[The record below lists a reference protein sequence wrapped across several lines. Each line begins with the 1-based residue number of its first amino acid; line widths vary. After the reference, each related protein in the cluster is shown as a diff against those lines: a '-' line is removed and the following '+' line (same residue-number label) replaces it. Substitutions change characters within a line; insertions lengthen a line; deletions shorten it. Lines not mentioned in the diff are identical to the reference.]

1 MAPTRMTLAGV
12 LEGVRLRGVLAPEWA
27 GMKVEGLEYDSR
39 KVEKDTLFFAFA
51 GARFDGRQ
59 FAREAEARGACAVV
73 SELPRS
79 EDAANPI
86 AISPAIPPAIP
97 PTIPPAIPWIE
108 VEHGRK
114 ALAIAARNFYAQ
126 PDERVYFTGITGTN
140 GKTTTAYLTDAILR
154 RPGGPTPAPK
164 ALTAMIGT
172 IEYRIGDEI
181 RKAPNTT
188 PESLDVIR
196 LAAELEQRGGRYL
209 TMEVSSHGLALA
221 RVYGMQFHTAVFT
234 NLTRDHLDFHQTMEE
249 YAAAKRLLFSPAEGP
264 SPQWAILNAD
274 DPASES
280 MLPSGDARVIW
291 YGTSEKADLRA
302 ENIRSDFKGLR
313 FDAVYQGQRQAVES
327 PLVGRINVSNILAAV
342 GVGLSYG
349 LDLTTIAEGIRTCPP
364 VPGRFERVDG
374 GQPFL
379 VVVDYAHTDDALRNV
394 IRSARELAVQAGKG
408 RVITL
413 FGCGGD
419 RDRTKRPL
427 MGMAAA
433 EASDF
438 VVLTSDNPRSEDPL
452 DIMNDVMVGLG
463 RFDTPLVA
471 EPDRA
476 KAIARAL
483 SEAKAGDVVL
493 LAGKGH
499 ETYQILKD
507 RTIDFDDRETA
518 RQVLQS
524 LGYKKHG
531 V

>member
-1 MAPTRMTLAGV
+1 
-12 LEGVRLRGVLAPEWA
+12 
-27 GMKVEGLEYDSR
+27 
-39 KVEKDTLFFAFA
+39 
-51 GARFDGRQ
+51 
-59 FAREAEARGACAVV
+59 
-73 SELPRS
+73 
-79 EDAANPI
+79 
-86 AISPAIPPAIP
+86 
-97 PTIPPAIPWIE
+97 

-154 RPGGPTPAPK
+154 KAGAP
-164 ALTAMIGT
+164 TAMIGT

-221 RVYGMQFHTAVFT
+221 RVYGMHFHTAVFT
-234 NLTRDHLDFHQTMEE
+234 NLTRDHLDFHQTMED
-249 YAAAKRLLFSPAEGP
+249 YAAAKRILFSPDEGP
-264 SPQWAILNAD
+264 APQWAILNVD
-274 DPASES
+274 DPASDS
-280 MLPSGDARVIW
+280 MLPPGGARVIR
-291 YGTSEKADLRA
+291 YGLEEGADLRA
-302 ENIRSDFKGLR
+302 ENIRSGFDGLH
-313 FDAVYQGQRQAVES
+313 FDAVYQGQRQAIES
-327 PLVGRINVSNILAAV
+327 VLVGRINVSNILAAV

-349 LDLTTIAEGIRTCPP
+349 MQLGAIAEGIRMCPP
-364 VPGRFERVDG
+364 VRGRFERVDG

-394 IRSARELAVQAGKG
+394 IQVSRELAGKG

-476 KAIARAL
+476 KAIAHAL
-483 SEAKAGDVVL
+483 GEAKAGDVVL

-524 LGYKKHG
+524 LGFKKHG

>member
-1 MAPTRMTLAGV
+1 MTLAGV
-12 LEGVRLRGVLAPEWA
+12 LKGVKLRGALARSWVE
-27 GMKVEGLEYDSR
+27 MKVGGLEYDSR

-51 GARFDGRQ
+51 GARVDGRR
-59 FAREAEARGACAVV
+59 FAREAAARGACAVV
-73 SELPRS
+73 SELPAG
-79 EDAANPI
+79 DAI
-86 AISPAIPPAIP
+86 AVPLS
-97 PTIPPAIPWIE
+97 IPWIE

-126 PDERVYFTGITGTN
+126 PDERIHFTGITGTN
-140 GKTTTAYLTDAILR
+140 GKTTTAYLSDAILR
-154 RPGGPTPAPK
+154 RAGAPTV
-164 ALTAMIGT
+164 MIGT

-196 LAAELEQRGGRYL
+196 LAAELEQRGGRFL

-221 RVYGMQFHTAVFT
+221 RVYGLHFHTAVFT
-234 NLTRDHLDFHQTMEE
+234 NLTRDHLDFHKTMED
-249 YAAAKRLLFSPAEGP
+249 YAAAKRLLFSPDEGP
-264 SPQWAILNAD
+264 APLWAILNAD
-274 DPASES
+274 DPASAS
-280 MLPSGDARVIW
+280 MLPRGETGVIW
-291 YGTSEKADLRA
+291 YGISERADLRA
-302 ENIRSDFKGLR
+302 ENIRSGFDGLR
-313 FDAVYQGQRQAVES
+313 FDAVYQGQLQAIES
-327 PLVGRINVSNILAAV
+327 SLVGRINVSNILAAV

-349 LDLTTIAEGIRTCPP
+349 MDLAAISEGIRLCPP
-364 VPGRFERVDG
+364 VPGRFERVDR

-379 VVVDYAHTDDALRNV
+379 VVVDYAHTDDALRNSIQV
-394 IRSARELAVQAGKG
+394 SRELAGRG

-452 DIMNDVMVGLG
+452 GIMNDVMVGLG
-463 RFDTPLVA
+463 RFDTTLIA

-476 KAIARAL
+476 KAIAVAL
-483 SEAKAGDVVL
+483 GEAKAGDVVL

-518 RQVLQS
+518 QRVLHS
-524 LGYKKHG
+524 LGYTKHG

>member
-1 MAPTRMTLAGV
+1 MTVPTRMTLAGV
-12 LEGVRLRGVLAPEWA
+12 LTGVASRGEMPREWSELPVA
-27 GMKVEGLEYDSR
+27 GLEYDSR
-39 KVEKDTLFFAFA
+39 RVEKDTLFFAFQ
-51 GARFDGRQ
+51 GARVDGRQ
-59 FAREAEARGACAVV
+59 FAREAVARGACAVV
-73 SELPRS
+73 SELPPA
-79 EDAANPI
+79 EDIAA
-86 AISPAIPPAIP
+86 
-97 PTIPPAIPWIE
+97 PWIQ

-114 ALAIAARNFYAQ
+114 ALAVAARNFYAR
-126 PDERVYFTGITGTN
+126 PDERVRFTGITGTN
-140 GKTTTAYLTDAILR
+140 GKTTTAYLVDAVLR
-154 RPGGPTPAPK
+154 TGGAP
-164 ALTAMIGT
+164 TAMIGT
-172 IEYRIGDEI
+172 IEYRIGEET

-221 RVYGMQFHTAVFT
+221 RVYGIEFHTAVFT
-234 NLTRDHLDFHQTMEE
+234 NLTRDHLDFHHTMEE
-249 YAAAKRLLFSPAEGP
+249 YAAAKRLLFIPEDGPAP
-264 SPQWAILNAD
+264 RWAILNAD
-274 DPASES
+274 DPASVG
-280 MLPSGDARVIW
+280 MRPSSARTIF
-291 YGTSEKADLRA
+291 YGMSAEADLRA
-302 ENIRSDFKGLR
+302 EKVRSGFDGLH
-313 FDAVYQGQRQAVES
+313 FDVVYQGQRQAFGS

-349 LDLTTIAEGIRTCPP
+349 MDLAAIAEGIRTCPP
-364 VPGRFERVDG
+364 VPGRFERVDN

-394 IRSARELAVQAGKG
+394 IQASRELAGKG

-433 EASDF
+433 ELSDL

-452 DIMNDVMVGLG
+452 GIMNDVMVGLG
-463 RFDTPLVA
+463 RFDTPHVA
-471 EPDRA
+471 QPDRA
-476 KAIARAL
+476 KAIAYAL
-483 SEAKAGDVVL
+483 GEAKAGDVVL

-499 ETYQILKD
+499 ETHQLLQD

-518 RQVLQS
+518 RQILRS
-524 LGYKKHG
+524 LGYEKHA

>member
-1 MAPTRMTLAGV
+1 MAPTQMTLAGV
-12 LEGVRLRGVLAPEWA
+12 LKGVPLRKMLESRWA
-27 GMKVEGLEYDSR
+27 EMKVEGLEYDSR
-39 KVEKDTLFFAFA
+39 RVEKDTLFFAFA
-51 GARFDGRQ
+51 GARVDGRQ
-59 FAREAEARGACAVV
+59 FARDAEARGACAVV

-79 EDAANPI
+79 EDLGNRV
-86 AISPAIPPAIP
+86 
-97 PTIPPAIPWIE
+97 AIPWIE
-108 VEHGRK
+108 VQQGRK
-114 ALAIAARNFYAQ
+114 AMAIAARNFYAQ
-126 PDERVYFTGITGTN
+126 PDERVHFTGITGTN

-154 RPGGPTPAPK
+154 GAGGPAAAPT

-188 PESLDVIR
+188 PESLDVLR

-221 RVYGMQFHTAVFT
+221 RVYGMHFHTAVFT

-249 YAAAKRLLFSPAEGP
+249 YAAAKRLLFSPGEGP
-264 SPQWAILNAD
+264 APEWAILNAD

-280 MLPSGDARVIW
+280 MLPPGDAQVIW
-291 YGTSEKADLRA
+291 YGMAETADLRA
-302 ENIRSDFKGLR
+302 ENIWSGLDGLH
-313 FDAVYQGQRQAVES
+313 FDAVYQGQRQAIES
-327 PLVGRINVSNILAAV
+327 ALVGRINVSNILAAM

-349 LDLTTIAEGIRTCPP
+349 MDLATIAEGIRLCPP
-364 VPGRFERVDG
+364 VPGRFERVDS

-394 IRSARELAVQAGKG
+394 IRSARELAAQADSG

-483 SEAKAGDVVL
+483 SEAKARRRGAAGRKRSRDVSDSERP
-493 LAGKGH
+493 H
-499 ETYQILKD
+499 
-507 RTIDFDDRETA
+507 
-518 RQVLQS
+518 
-524 LGYKKHG
+524 H
-531 V
+531 

>member
-1 MAPTRMTLAGV
+1 MTLAGV
-12 LEGVRLRGVLAPEWA
+12 LKGVPLRGGLPRQWA
-27 GMKVEGLEYDSR
+27 EMKVEGLEYDSR
-39 KVEKDTLFFAFA
+39 RVEKDTLFFAFA
-51 GARFDGRQ
+51 GARVDGRQ

-79 EDAANPI
+79 EDPGNRI
-86 AISPAIPPAIP
+86 
-97 PTIPPAIPWIE
+97 AIPWIE
-108 VEHGRK
+108 VEHGRV
-114 ALAIAARNFYAQ
+114 AMAIAAQNFYER
-126 PDERVYFTGITGTN
+126 PDERVRFTGITGTN

-154 RPGGPTPAPK
+154 RAGEPAAAPTAPAAAPT
-164 ALTAMIGT
+164 ALTAMLGT
-172 IEYRIGDEI
+172 IEYRIGDQI

-196 LAAELEQRGGRYL
+196 VAAELEQRGGRYL

-221 RVYGMQFHTAVFT
+221 RVYGIHFHTAVFT
-234 NLTRDHLDFHQTMEE
+234 NLTRDHLDFHRTMEE
-249 YAAAKRLLFSPAEGP
+249 YAAAKRLLFSPDEGSAP
-264 SPQWAILNAD
+264 EWAILNAD
-274 DPASES
+274 DSTSES
-280 MLPSGDARVIW
+280 MLPPGNAQVIW
-291 YGTSEKADLRA
+291 YGMAETADLRA
-302 ENIRSDFKGLR
+302 ENIRSGFDGLH
-313 FDAVYQGQRQAVES
+313 FAAVYRGQRQVIES
-327 PLVGRINVSNILAAV
+327 ALVGRINVSNILAAI

-349 LDLTTIAEGIRTCPP
+349 MDLAAIAGGIRACPA
-364 VPGRFERVDG
+364 VPGRFERVDS

-379 VVVDYAHTDDALRNV
+379 VVVDYAHTDDALRNA
-394 IRSARELAVQAGKG
+394 IRTARELAAQAGKG

-433 EASDF
+433 EASNF

-452 DIMNDVMVGLG
+452 DIMNDVMVGLR
-463 RFDTPLVA
+463 RFDTPHVA

-483 SEAKAGDVVL
+483 NEAQAGDVVL

>member
-1 MAPTRMTLAGV
+1 VTAPAHTTLAGV
-12 LEGVRLRGVLAPEWA
+12 LDGVRLRGELDREWKQIRVA
-27 GMKVEGLEYDSR
+27 GLEYDSR
-39 KVEKDTLFFAFA
+39 KVEKDTLFFAFQ

-59 FAREAEARGACAVV
+59 FAQEAVARGACAVV
-73 SELPRS
+73 SELPPG
-79 EDAANPI
+79 EEVAVPF
-86 AISPAIPPAIP
+86 
-97 PTIPPAIPWIE
+97 TVPWIQ

-114 ALAIAARNFYAQ
+114 ALAIASRNFYGR
-126 PDERVYFTGITGTN
+126 PDERVLFTGITGTN
-140 GKTTTAYLTDAILR
+140 GKTTTAYLVDAILR
-154 RPGGPTPAPK
+154 SASV
-164 ALTAMIGT
+164 TAMIGT
-172 IEYRIGDEI
+172 IEYRIGEET
-181 RKAPNTT
+181 RKSPNTT

-196 LAAELEQRGGRYL
+196 LAAEVEQRGGRYL

-221 RVYGMQFHTAVFT
+221 RIYGMRFHTAVFT
-234 NLTRDHLDFHQTMEE
+234 NLTRDHLDFHHTLEE
-249 YAAAKRLLFSPAEGP
+249 YAAAKRLLFVPEEGP
-264 SPQWAILNAD
+264 APEWSILNAD
-274 DPASES
+274 DPASAG
-280 MLPSGDARVIW
+280 MLPKDQRRVIW
-291 YGTSEKADLRA
+291 YGISERAELRA
-302 ENIRSDFKGLR
+302 ENIRSGFDGLH
-313 FDAVYQGQRQAVES
+313 FEVAYQGGRQPIES
-327 PLVGRINVSNILAAV
+327 PLVGRINVSNILAAI

-349 LDLTTIAEGIRTCPP
+349 VDMMGIAEGIRTCQP
-364 VPGRFERVDG
+364 VPGRFERVDC

-394 IRSARELAVQAGKG
+394 IQTARELAKQAGRG

-433 EASDF
+433 EGSDF

-463 RFDTPLVA
+463 RFDTPLIA

-483 SEAKAGDVVL
+483 GEAAAGDVVL

-518 RQVLQS
+518 RQVLGS
-524 LGYKKHG
+524 LGYDKPGPEKHG

>member
-1 MAPTRMTLAGV
+1 MAPTQMTLAGV
-12 LEGVRLRGVLAPEWA
+12 LDGVRLRGVPAREWA

-39 KVEKDTLFFAFA
+39 KVEKGTLFFAFA

-59 FAREAEARGACAVV
+59 FAREAAARGACAVV

-79 EDAANPI
+79 ED
-86 AISPAIPPAIP
+86 PA
-97 PTIPPAIPWIE
+97 TSGTIPWIE

-154 RPGGPTPAPK
+154 KAGAP
-164 ALTAMIGT
+164 TAMIGT

-221 RVYGMQFHTAVFT
+221 RVYGMHFHTAVFT
-234 NLTRDHLDFHQTMEE
+234 NLTRDHLDFHQTMED
-249 YAAAKRLLFSPAEGP
+249 YAAAKRILFSPDEGP
-264 SPQWAILNAD
+264 APQWAILNVD
-274 DPASES
+274 DPASDS
-280 MLPSGDARVIW
+280 MLPPGGARVIR
-291 YGTSEKADLRA
+291 YGLEEGADLRA
-302 ENIRSDFKGLR
+302 ENIRSGFDGLH
-313 FDAVYQGQRQAVES
+313 FDAVYQGQRQAIES
-327 PLVGRINVSNILAAV
+327 VLVGRINVSNILAAV

-349 LDLTTIAEGIRTCPP
+349 MQLGAIAEGIRMCPP
-364 VPGRFERVDG
+364 VRGRFERVDG

-394 IRSARELAVQAGKG
+394 IQVSRELAGKG

-427 MGMAAA
+427 MGLAAA

-476 KAIARAL
+476 KAIAHAL
-483 SEAKAGDVVL
+483 GEAKAGDVVL

-524 LGYKKHG
+524 LGFKKHG